1 MHRRE
6 FLLSATGIVGATTV
20 GSMAY
25 TTASVDRSVTAN
37 VANDDSAIIGLDPGS
52 VSGVSLNGNGKL
64 EVNPPND
71 LNKDATFEFGDT
83 TDPSAN
89 PAFTITNNDSVQQT
103 IEIGLSNFASSGIFT
118 LHLKGPGGTQNSV
131 SDNST
136 TVDYTLA
143 GTDTIDAAIT
153 IDTGTNDING
163 QMNFDA

>member
-37 VANDDSAIIGLDPGS
+37 VADDASAIIQLSPGS
-52 VSGVSLNGNGKL
+52 VSGVSLNGDGKL
-64 EVNPPND
+64 EVNPPDD
-71 LNKDATFEFGDT
+71 LNKDATFEFGNPD
-83 TDPSAN
+83 DPAAN
-89 PAFTITNNDSVQQT
+89 PAFTITNNDTVEQT
-103 IEIGLSNFASSGIFT
+103 ISIGLSNFDSSGIFK
-118 LHLKGPGGTQNSV
+118 LDLSGPSTTDSV

-136 TVDYTLA
+136 TVDFTL
-143 GTDTIDAAIT
+143 GDGETIDAAIT
-153 IDTGTNDING
+153 INTGTSDISG